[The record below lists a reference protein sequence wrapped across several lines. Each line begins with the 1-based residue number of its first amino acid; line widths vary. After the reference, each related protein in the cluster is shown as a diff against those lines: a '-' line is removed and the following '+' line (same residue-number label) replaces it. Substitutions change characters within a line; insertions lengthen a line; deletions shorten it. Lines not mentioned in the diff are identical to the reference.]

1 MQQCD
6 QCRGVLTHRSA
17 QAGAVAGEPTGQGS
31 SRVLLKLMLS
41 LKTILEYAVVVSLE
55 SYVKE
60 TQCFLDLIKCQPDF
74 EILSIRKYWQRE
86 AADIKGGVSCYAQMN
101 TAAGPALFRII
112 FATPALAALSARRH
126 KDIAARLA
134 TSPDLQFK
142 EGIRVSEREQRLM
155 HEKVVF
161 PAGIEKI
168 GTPAFH
174 GQSMSHKE
182 FNIKFNTV
190 ANSAA
195 TVANGSSVADEHTGG
210 ACSSTAMLIAI
221 AAYAS
226 FVVGVA
232 ITKRS
237 NKALFTQTSA

>member
-6 QCRGVLTHRSA
+6 QCRGVVTHRSA
-17 QAGAVAGEPTGQGS
+17 QVGAVAGEPTGQGS

-134 TSPDLQFK
+134 TSPDLQFHLE
-142 EGIRVSEREQRLM
+142 EGIRASEREQRLM

-182 FNIKFNTV
+182 FNTV

-195 TVANGSSVADEHTGG
+195 TVANGSSVADDTGG
-210 ACSSTAMLIAI
+210 VCSSTALLIAC
-221 AAYAS
+221 AS